1 MSEREPISRVSE
13 REPRVTA
20 AALARCATRAAALVW
35 RSAPLHVLGYLAVTV
50 VGAAV
55 PVTVAWLTK
64 AVLDGVAHRQTGAL
78 LAPAIAIAVAGTA
91 AAAATHAG
99 QYLRAEVD
107 RRAAL
112 DAKDELFAAVSRF
125 TGLDRFE
132 TPAFLDR
139 LRLAQQSASNPGRLV
154 DTALS
159 AARSAVTVTG
169 FVASLALVNTA
180 FTALVLLSALP
191 ALLIE
196 LRLSRQRAAMLW
208 RIGPA
213 ERREFFYARLMS
225 TVDAAKEIRLFD
237 LGAFLRLRMLTELR
251 TANAARRRMDRRE
264 LLVQGGLAGASAVVA
279 GAGLVWAITAAGQGR
294 LGVGDVSM
302 FAAALAGVQAALSG
316 LVGSGVMAYEHL
328 LTFHHHVEIV
338 DAAPEPSHRPASL
351 APLRRGIELRDVWF
365 RYGPDHPWILR
376 GVDLFIPYGETVAL
390 VGRNGAGKSTLVKL
404 LCRFYD
410 PTRGTILWDG
420 TDLRDVPPEALRARI
435 GATFQDFVSY
445 ELTATDNI
453 AVGDLP
459 AAADR
464 TRIERAARDA
474 GVHDTL
480 TALPHGYRTLLSRG
494 FPLEEEGEDEE
505 GPDSGASLS
514 GASLSGVSLSGGQ
527 WQRLALARAFLRRD
541 RDLMILDEPSSGLDP
556 EAEHEVHRRLAELRS
571 GRTSVVVSHRLGAV
585 RDAGRIVVLA
595 DGVVI
600 ETGTHAGLLAAGGTY
615 ARLFDRQAAGYR
627 DDAEP
632 ATAEATGPSR

>member
-1 MSEREPISRVSE
+1 M
-13 REPRVTA
+13 
-20 AALARCATRAAALVW
+20 ARCAARATALVW
-35 RSAPLHVLGYLAVTV
+35 RAAPLHVLGYLAITV

-55 PVTVAWLTK
+55 PVAVAWLTK
-64 AVLDGVAHRQTGAL
+64 AVLDGVAHRQTDAL

-99 QYLRAEVD
+99 NYLRAEVD
-107 RRAAL
+107 RRASL

-125 TGLDRFE
+125 TGLARFE

-159 AARSAVTVTG
+159 AARSAVTVAG
-169 FVASLALVNTA
+169 FVASLALVNAT

-196 LRLSRQRAAMLW
+196 LRLSRQRAAMMW

-237 LGAFLRLRMLTELR
+237 LGAFLRLRMLAELR

-294 LGVGDVSM
+294 LSVGDVSM
-302 FAAALAGVQAALSG
+302 FAAALAGVQAALNG
-316 LVGSGVMAYEHL
+316 LVASGVMAYEHL

-338 DAAPEPSHRPASL
+338 DAAPEPPRRPTSL
-351 APLRRGIELRDVWF
+351 PPLRRGIEVRDVWF

-390 VGRNGAGKSTLVKL
+390 IGRNGAGKSTLVKL

-410 PTRGTILWDG
+410 PTRGAILWDG
-420 TDLRDVPPEALRARI
+420 VDIRDVPPETLRSRI
-435 GATFQDFVSY
+435 GAAFQDFVSY

-464 TRIERAARDA
+464 TRIEQAARDS

-480 TALPHGYRTLLSRG
+480 TALPYGYRTLLSRG
-494 FPLEEEGEDEE
+494 FPPEEEDEE
-505 GPDSGASLS
+505 GPD
-514 GASLSGVSLSGGQ
+514 SGVSLSGGQ

-556 EAEHEVHRRLAELRS
+556 EAEHEVHRRLAELRA

-632 ATAEATGPSR
+632 ATAVTAEAAGPSR